1 MRTPIL
7 LAVSLLLTSSAFA
20 VVPEAPPTDAVKLSD
35 VVGKVEARPE
45 FAFIDQIEYSNGMY
59 QVVFYMKDGAEVR
72 MEYDVRTGLPVA
84 PKVEAAKPA
93 Q

>member
-7 LAVSLLLTSSAFA
+7 FAVSLLFTTSALA
-20 VVPEAPPTDAVKLSD
+20 VAPEAPPVDAIRLSE

-45 FAFIDQIEYSNGMY
+45 FAFIDQIDYSDGVY

-72 MEYDVRTGLPVA
+72 IEYDVRTGEPIV
-84 PKVEAAKPA
+84 PKVESTKPA